1 MKKRISAPLFA
12 LTALVLVSLACQFG
26 TPSTPAPTPLPP
38 PTQPPTQAP
47 VNVVPSPVIEQPT
60 EAATEAPTE
69 APAQDYFT
77 EEFDGDISNWSYFI
91 SKNDSK
97 ADDSGSQ
104 PITDNGYLVFDLAK
118 NLNVYTVYDPMN
130 YEDVRVDVRVDN
142 RGTNNNNI
150 NLVCRLS
157 DEGWYEVSVANNGLF
172 WFWAFDGKKQAYV
185 KLADGGSNKIR
196 SGKETNEYT
205 LVCSGRIIKLAINGV
220 DTKAFTDNQFV
231 FRSGQIG
238 VGLSSF
244 NDAPTKV
251 EFDWVKISQP

>member
-1 MKKRISAPLFA
+1 MKKRVSAPLLAFLILIVA
-12 LTALVLVSLACQFG
+12 SLACQSV
-26 TPSTPAPTPLPP
+26 TPTEAPTPVPS
-38 PTQPPTQAP
+38 PTQIPPTQAP
-47 VNVVPSPVIEQPT
+47 INVEPSPVPDVP
-60 EAATEAPTE
+60 TEAPTE
-69 APAQDYFT
+69 ASAPDFFT

-104 PITDNGYLVFDLAK
+104 PVTDNGFLVFDIAK
-118 NLNVYTVYDPMN
+118 NLNVYTTYDPYN
-130 YEDVRVDVRVDN
+130 YDNVRLDVRVDN

-172 WFWAFDGKKQAYV
+172 WFWAFDGSKNAYV

-205 LVCSGRIIKLAINGV
+205 LVCSDRIIKLAINGV
-220 DTKAFTDNQFV
+220 DTKSVTDNQFV
-231 FRSGQIG
+231 FRSGQVG

-244 NDAPTKV
+244 DDTPTKV